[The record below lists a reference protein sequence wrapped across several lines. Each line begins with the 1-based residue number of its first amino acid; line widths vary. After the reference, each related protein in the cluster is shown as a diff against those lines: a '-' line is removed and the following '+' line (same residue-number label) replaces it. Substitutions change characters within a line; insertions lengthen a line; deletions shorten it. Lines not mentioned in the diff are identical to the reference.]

1 MEKLLS
7 RRKRKME
14 SFTLIEFL
22 IIIAIISILASMLLP
37 ALNKARSKAGLAVCS
52 SNLKQF
58 GILFV
63 QYAGD
68 YDDFIPYEESSW
80 WQGACRYYIKAS
92 GIYRTTGRL
101 YESGYLQ
108 NGNIYYCPSGPM
120 TGTFPKNFN
129 TTTAS
134 IYSTY
139 MMRNN
144 VGVRKLRIKD
154 GNSGTSLLGDTA
166 SQVNYNAVDHFFRIA
181 PDGKKIGSWHYNS
194 YNVLFFDGHTGNFKF
209 NLQMLK
215 NGTTTCAYNGNPE
228 VFFSYCDL

>member
-1 MEKLLS
+1 M
-7 RRKRKME
+7 KRYFRFGM
-14 SFTLIEFL
+14 SGRFTLIELL

-37 ALNKARSKAGLAVCS
+37 ALNKARSKARLAVCN

-80 WQGACRYYIKAS
+80 WQGACRYYIKAD
-92 GIYRTTGRL
+92 GIYRTIGRL
-101 YESGYLQ
+101 YESGYMQ
-108 NGNIYYCPSGPM
+108 NGNIYYCPSGPIS
-120 TGTFPKNFN
+120 KLRSDFN
-129 TTTAS
+129 ITTS
-134 IYSTY
+134 SVYSTY

-144 VGVRKLRIKD
+144 VGIKKLRIKD
-154 GNSGTSLLGDTA
+154 GNSRTSLLADTA
-166 SQVNYNAVDHFFRIA
+166 SQFNYSAVDSLLRVT
-181 PDGKKIGSWHYNS
+181 PDGKKIGSWHSDS

-215 NGTTTCAYNGNPE
+215 NGATSCAYNGNPE
-228 VFFSYCDL
+228 AFFSYCDL